1 MRRTRVLVA
10 DPLRIF
16 RAGVKNLLV
25 READFEVVEAGTLGE
40 VLEAASDDS
49 PDIALIDLDLPP
61 DGGVAAAQ
69 HLVESSGTL
78 VILWSFEPDGET
90 VLDAVRGGA
99 RGYLHKE
106 ISPAGLVHALRDAA
120 QGEAPL
126 SRGIATLL
134 IDAVRGLTERDRVR
148 ERARLLSARER
159 EVLELVA
166 QGARNRQIAGE
177 LTISEFTVKR
187 HIQNILQKLELPS
200 RGAAATFYR
209 TAFGAEQE
217 SYAASPSL

>member
-1 MRRTRVLVA
+1 MSRTRVLVA

-25 READFEVVEAGTLGE
+25 READFDVVEAGSLGE

-61 DGGVAAAQ
+61 DGGVAATQ
-69 HLVESSGTL
+69 HLVESSGTH

-106 ISPAGLVHALRDAA
+106 ISPAALVHALRDAA

-126 SRGIATLL
+126 SHGLATLL
-134 IDAVRGLTERDRVR
+134 IDALHGLTERDRVR
-148 ERARLLSARER
+148 ERARALSARER

-200 RGAAATFYR
+200 RGAAATLYR
-209 TAFGAEQE
+209 AAFGAEQE
-217 SYAASPSL
+217 SYAASTSL